1 MTGIVI
7 YQKVNY
13 HMHNITTTYRK
24 LIYYSHKI
32 STWLLY
38 CPATTQIDGR
48 HHPINFFRSER
59 KRAQLTFSSIQL

>member
-1 MTGIVI
+1 
-7 YQKVNY
+7 
-13 HMHNITTTYRK
+13 MHNITTTYRK

-48 HHPINFFRSER
+48 HHPATYHVIALYNINFFRSER